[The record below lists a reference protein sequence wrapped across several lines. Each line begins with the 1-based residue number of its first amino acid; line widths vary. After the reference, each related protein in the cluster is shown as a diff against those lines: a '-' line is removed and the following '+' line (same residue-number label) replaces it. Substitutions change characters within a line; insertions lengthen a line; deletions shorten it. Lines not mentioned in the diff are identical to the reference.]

1 MSNQITFEE
10 FINQHDGLCLIMEKY
25 DLDADKLQAI
35 FSKGLSDYLFN
46 KTMDNWEEDYYC
58 KQTEQGYYGK

>member
-1 MSNQITFEE
+1 MNKITFEE

-46 KTMDNWEEDYYC
+46 KEIENGKDDFYYE
-58 KQTEQGYYGK
+58 QEQGYYGK